1 MRALSRENSMSMT
14 VNDFDIHAGD
24 VGECELGTWKNDH
37 DWERGVTGGEEFW
50 YSRSGR
56 ERVRQELRALN
67 ERMLRG
73 VGRLEAR
80 EGR

>member
-1 MRALSRENSMSMT
+1 MSIT
-14 VNDFDIHAGD
+14 AYDFYIHASD
-24 VGECELGTWKNDH
+24 VEECESGTWKDDH
-37 DWERGVTGGEEFW
+37 DWERGTVGGDECWF
-50 YSRSGR
+50 SQSGR

-67 ERMLRG
+67 ERMRRG